1 MVLAW
6 PARGDRGAAIGVA
19 ERAVDGGKTIVDR
32 TPHGDLAVRREQG
45 VQIVLEV
52 GQQESADAGGLEQP
66 HVSGFPPGHVDV
78 RIERDLR
85 APQRLI
91 HLGAPDLA
99 LKAAMQRRGGGQR
112 LRRVAEQFEIVTF
125 GNGLEQRNPLPVIR
139 RHGADKGNLDVDRR
153 RRRQRVENGRAR
165 TPDD

>member
-6 PARGDRGAAIGVA
+6 PARGDRSAAFGVA
-19 ERAVDGGKTIVDR
+19 ERAVDGRKTIVDR
-32 TPHGDLAVRREQG
+32 APHGDLAVRREQG
-45 VQIVLEV
+45 VQIVLEI

-78 RIERDLR
+78 GVERDLR

-91 HLGAPDLA
+91 HVGAPDLA
-99 LKAAMQRRGGGQR
+99 LKAAMQRRGGRQR
-112 LRRVAEQFEIVTF
+112 PRRVAEQFEIVTF
-125 GNGLEQRNPLPVIR
+125 GNGLEQRNPLLVIR
-139 RHGADKGNLDVDRR
+139 RHRADKGNLDIHGG
-153 RRRQRVENGRAR
+153 RRRQRVEQWRAR